1 MSFQG
6 VDPIVLAVFVGA
18 LSLMPMLL
26 IVCTAFLKIVIVL
39 MITRNAIGVQ
49 QVPPSMAIN
58 GIALAATLFIMAP
71 VGYEIAEVVKV
82 SPLDLSNVSTLQQTG
97 LEAVQPLRTFMVRNS
112 DPDILTHLL
121 ENTARMWPPAMAQEV
136 QREDLILLIPAYVLS
151 QLQAGFE
158 IGFLIYIPFIVIDLI
173 VSNLLL
179 ALGMQ
184 MVSPM
189 TISLPLKL
197 LLFVMVSG
205 WSRLPGTACSF
216 PISELP
222 MEPIVLF
229 KQGMLAG
236 GGADGAA
243 ADCRGDR
250 GRPDVTDPGADADT
264 RPDAPFWRQAGR
276 RWRHVGGD
284 RALDWPGVGPVD
296 QPDVRHDRPFGLEL
310 RRAHAALS

>member
-1 MSFQG
+1 MSLQG
-6 VDPIVLAVFVGA
+6 VDPFIIALLIGA

-26 IVCTAFLKIVIVL
+26 IVCTAFLKIVVVL

-71 VGYEIAEVVKV
+71 VGYETAQIIKV
-82 SPLDLSNVSTLQQTG
+82 SPLDLSSVQMLQQSG
-97 LEAVQPLRTFMVRNS
+97 QEALKPLRAFMLRNVH
-112 DPDILTHLL
+112 PDILTHML
-121 ENTARMWPPAMAQEV
+121 ENTARMWPPQMAQDV
-136 QREDLILLIPAYVLS
+136 QREDLILLIPAFVLS

-197 LLFVMVSG
+197 LLFVLVSG
-205 WSRLPGTACSF
+205 WSRLLDS
-216 PISELP
+216 
-222 MEPIVLF
+222 LF
-229 KQGMLAG
+229 
-236 GGADGAA
+236 
-243 ADCRGDR
+243 
-250 GRPDVTDPGADADT
+250 
-264 RPDAPFWRQAGR
+264 
-276 RWRHVGGD
+276 
-284 RALDWPGVGPVD
+284 
-296 QPDVRHDRPFGLEL
+296 
-310 RRAHAALS
+310 LSYL

>member
-1 MSFQG
+1 MTFQG
-6 VDPIVLAVFVGA
+6 IDPLILAIFVAA

-26 IVCTAFLKIVIVL
+26 IICTSFLKIVIVL

-71 VGYEIAEVVKV
+71 VGYAIAESLKV
-82 SPLDLSNVSTLQQTG
+82 SPLDTSNVQLFLQTG
-97 LEAVQPLRTFMVRNS
+97 REAIQPLSAFMLRNV
-112 DPDILTHLL
+112 DPDVLTHLL
-121 ENTARMWPPAMAQEV
+121 ENTARLWPAEMVQEV
-136 QREDLILLIPAYVLS
+136 QREDLILLIPAFVLS

-205 WSRLPGTACSF
+205 WSRLLDS
-216 PISELP
+216 
-222 MEPIVLF
+222 LF
-229 KQGMLAG
+229 
-236 GGADGAA
+236 
-243 ADCRGDR
+243 
-250 GRPDVTDPGADADT
+250 
-264 RPDAPFWRQAGR
+264 
-276 RWRHVGGD
+276 
-284 RALDWPGVGPVD
+284 
-296 QPDVRHDRPFGLEL
+296 
-310 RRAHAALS
+310 LSYL

>member
-1 MSFQG
+1 MTFQG
-6 VDPIVLAVFVGA
+6 VDPLILALFVGG

-26 IVCTAFLKIVIVL
+26 IICTSFLKIVIVL

-49 QVPPSMAIN
+49 QVPPSMAVN

-71 VGYEIAEVVKV
+71 VGFEIAETVKAA
-82 SPLDLSNVSTLQQTG
+82 PLDTSNVTLFLQTG
-97 LEAVQPLRTFMVRNS
+97 SEAIQPLRAFMLRNV
-112 DPDILTHLL
+112 DPDVLTHLL
-121 ENTARMWPPAMAQEV
+121 ENTARLWPAKMAQEV
-136 QREDLILLIPAYVLS
+136 QREDLILLVPAFVLS

-205 WSRLPGTACSF
+205 WSRLLDS
-216 PISELP
+216 
-222 MEPIVLF
+222 LF
-229 KQGMLAG
+229 
-236 GGADGAA
+236 
-243 ADCRGDR
+243 
-250 GRPDVTDPGADADT
+250 
-264 RPDAPFWRQAGR
+264 
-276 RWRHVGGD
+276 
-284 RALDWPGVGPVD
+284 
-296 QPDVRHDRPFGLEL
+296 
-310 RRAHAALS
+310 LSYL

>member
-1 MSFQG
+1 MNSFQG
-6 VDPIVLAVFVGA
+6 IDPVVLAIFLGA

-26 IVCTAFLKIVIVL
+26 VVCTAFLKIVIVL

-49 QVPPSMAIN
+49 QVPPGMAIN

-71 VGYEIAEVVKV
+71 VGYEMAEIVKV
-82 SPLDLSNVSTLQQTG
+82 SPLDLTSVGALQQTG
-97 LEAVQPLRTFMVRNS
+97 MEAIKPLRTFMLRNS
-112 DPDILTHLL
+112 DPDIRTHLL
-121 ENTARMWPPAMAQEV
+121 ENAMRMWPAQMAQEV
-136 QREDLILLIPAYVLS
+136 QREDLILLAPAFVLS

-205 WSRLPGTACSF
+205 WSRLLDS
-216 PISELP
+216 
-222 MEPIVLF
+222 LF
-229 KQGMLAG
+229 FSYL
-236 GGADGAA
+236 
-243 ADCRGDR
+243 
-250 GRPDVTDPGADADT
+250 
-264 RPDAPFWRQAGR
+264 
-276 RWRHVGGD
+276 
-284 RALDWPGVGPVD
+284 
-296 QPDVRHDRPFGLEL
+296 
-310 RRAHAALS
+310 

>member
-1 MSFQG
+1 MILQG
-6 VDPIVLAVFVGA
+6 LDPVVLAVFLGA

-26 IVCTAFLKIVIVL
+26 VVCTAFLKIVIVL

-71 VGYEIAEVVKV
+71 VGYEIAENLKA
-82 SPLDLSNVSTLQQTG
+82 SPLDMTNVQTFLSTG
-97 LEAVQPLRTFMVRNS
+97 NEAINPLRAFMLRNV
-112 DPDILTHLL
+112 DPDVLTHLL
-121 ENTARMWPPAMAQEV
+121 ENTARLWPAKMAQEV
-136 QREDLILLIPAYVLS
+136 QREDLILLIPAFVLS

-197 LLFVMVSG
+197 LLFVLVSG
-205 WSRLPGTACSF
+205 WTRLLDSLFLSF
-216 PISELP
+216 L
-222 MEPIVLF
+222 
-229 KQGMLAG
+229 
-236 GGADGAA
+236 
-243 ADCRGDR
+243 
-250 GRPDVTDPGADADT
+250 
-264 RPDAPFWRQAGR
+264 
-276 RWRHVGGD
+276 
-284 RALDWPGVGPVD
+284 
-296 QPDVRHDRPFGLEL
+296 
-310 RRAHAALS
+310 

>member
-1 MSFQG
+1 MNSFQG
-6 VDPIVLAVFVGA
+6 IDPVVLAIFLGA

-26 IVCTAFLKIVIVL
+26 VVCTAFLKIVIVL

-49 QVPPSMAIN
+49 QVPPGMAIN

-71 VGYEIAEVVKV
+71 VGYEMAEIVKV
-82 SPLDLSNVSTLQQTG
+82 SPLDLTSVGALQQTG
-97 LEAVQPLRTFMVRNS
+97 VEAIKPLRTFMLRNS

-121 ENTARMWPPAMAQEV
+121 ENTARMWPAQMAQEV
-136 QREDLILLIPAYVLS
+136 QREDLILLVPAFVLS

-205 WSRLPGTACSF
+205 WSRLLDS
-216 PISELP
+216 
-222 MEPIVLF
+222 LF
-229 KQGMLAG
+229 
-236 GGADGAA
+236 
-243 ADCRGDR
+243 
-250 GRPDVTDPGADADT
+250 
-264 RPDAPFWRQAGR
+264 
-276 RWRHVGGD
+276 
-284 RALDWPGVGPVD
+284 
-296 QPDVRHDRPFGLEL
+296 
-310 RRAHAALS
+310 LSYL

>member
-1 MSFQG
+1 MTIQG
-6 VDPIVLAVFVGA
+6 LDPLVLAVFLGA

-26 IVCTAFLKIVIVL
+26 VVCTAFLKIVIVL

-205 WSRLPGTACSF
+205 WSRLLDS
-216 PISELP
+216 
-222 MEPIVLF
+222 LF
-229 KQGMLAG
+229 
-236 GGADGAA
+236 
-243 ADCRGDR
+243 
-250 GRPDVTDPGADADT
+250 
-264 RPDAPFWRQAGR
+264 
-276 RWRHVGGD
+276 
-284 RALDWPGVGPVD
+284 
-296 QPDVRHDRPFGLEL
+296 
-310 RRAHAALS
+310 LSYL

>member
-1 MSFQG
+1 MNSFQG
-6 VDPIVLAVFVGA
+6 IDPVVLAIFLGA

-26 IVCTAFLKIVIVL
+26 VVCTAFLKIVIVL

-49 QVPPSMAIN
+49 QVPPGMAIN

-71 VGYEIAEVVKV
+71 VGYEMAEIVKV
-82 SPLDLSNVSTLQQTG
+82 SPLDLTSVGALQQTG
-97 LEAVQPLRTFMVRNS
+97 MEAIKPLRTFMLRNS

-121 ENTARMWPPAMAQEV
+121 ENAMRMWPAQMAQEV
-136 QREDLILLIPAYVLS
+136 QREDLILLAPAFVLS

-197 LLFVMVSG
+197 LLFVLVSG
-205 WSRLPGTACSF
+205 WSRLLDS
-216 PISELP
+216 
-222 MEPIVLF
+222 LF
-229 KQGMLAG
+229 
-236 GGADGAA
+236 
-243 ADCRGDR
+243 
-250 GRPDVTDPGADADT
+250 
-264 RPDAPFWRQAGR
+264 
-276 RWRHVGGD
+276 
-284 RALDWPGVGPVD
+284 
-296 QPDVRHDRPFGLEL
+296 
-310 RRAHAALS
+310 LSYL

>member
-1 MSFQG
+1 MIFQG
-6 VDPIVLAVFVGA
+6 VDPVVLALFFAA
-18 LSLMPMLL
+18 LSLLPMLL
-26 IVCTAFLKIVIVL
+26 IICTAFLKIVIVL

-71 VGYEIAEVVKV
+71 VGYQIAENLKGT
-82 SPLDLSNVSTLQQTG
+82 PLDMSNVQTVQATG
-97 LEAVQPLRTFMVRNS
+97 LVAIEPLRAFMKRNI
-112 DPDILTHLL
+112 DPDVLTHMH
-121 ENTARMWPPAMAQEV
+121 ENSVRLWPPEMAQST
-136 QREDLILLIPAYVLS
+136 QRDDLILLIPSFVLS

-205 WSRLPGTACSF
+205 WSRLLDS
-216 PISELP
+216 
-222 MEPIVLF
+222 LF
-229 KQGMLAG
+229 
-236 GGADGAA
+236 
-243 ADCRGDR
+243 
-250 GRPDVTDPGADADT
+250 
-264 RPDAPFWRQAGR
+264 
-276 RWRHVGGD
+276 
-284 RALDWPGVGPVD
+284 
-296 QPDVRHDRPFGLEL
+296 
-310 RRAHAALS
+310 LSYL

>member
-1 MSFQG
+1 MILQG
-6 VDPIVLAVFVGA
+6 LDPIVLAVFLGA

-26 IVCTAFLKIVIVL
+26 VVCTAFLKIVIVL

-71 VGYEIAEVVKV
+71 VGYEIAENIKA
-82 SPLDLSNVSTLQQTG
+82 SPLDMSNVQTFLHTG
-97 LEAVQPLRTFMVRNS
+97 NEAINPLRAFMLRNV
-112 DPDILTHLL
+112 DPDVLTHLL
-121 ENTARMWPPAMAQEV
+121 DNTARLWPAKMAQEV
-136 QREDLILLIPAYVLS
+136 QREDLILLIPAFVLS

-197 LLFVMVSG
+197 LLFVLVSG
-205 WSRLPGTACSF
+205 WSRLLDS
-216 PISELP
+216 
-222 MEPIVLF
+222 LF
-229 KQGMLAG
+229 
-236 GGADGAA
+236 
-243 ADCRGDR
+243 
-250 GRPDVTDPGADADT
+250 
-264 RPDAPFWRQAGR
+264 
-276 RWRHVGGD
+276 
-284 RALDWPGVGPVD
+284 
-296 QPDVRHDRPFGLEL
+296 
-310 RRAHAALS
+310 LSYL

>member
-1 MSFQG
+1 MSSFQG
-6 VDPIVLAVFVGA
+6 IDPVVLAIFLGA

-26 IVCTAFLKIVIVL
+26 VVCTAFLKIVIVL

-49 QVPPSMAIN
+49 QVPPGMAIN

-71 VGYEIAEVVKV
+71 VGYEMAEIVKV
-82 SPLDLSNVSTLQQTG
+82 SPLDLTSVGALQQTG
-97 LEAVQPLRTFMVRNS
+97 MEAIKPLRTFMLRNS

-121 ENTARMWPPAMAQEV
+121 ENAMRMWPAQMAQEV
-136 QREDLILLIPAYVLS
+136 QREDLILLAPAFVLS

-158 IGFLIYIPFIVIDLI
+158 IDFLIYIPFIVIDLI

-205 WSRLPGTACSF
+205 WSRLLDS
-216 PISELP
+216 
-222 MEPIVLF
+222 LF
-229 KQGMLAG
+229 FSYL
-236 GGADGAA
+236 
-243 ADCRGDR
+243 
-250 GRPDVTDPGADADT
+250 
-264 RPDAPFWRQAGR
+264 
-276 RWRHVGGD
+276 
-284 RALDWPGVGPVD
+284 
-296 QPDVRHDRPFGLEL
+296 
-310 RRAHAALS
+310 

>member
-6 VDPIVLAVFVGA
+6 VDPLVIALFIGA

-26 IVCTAFLKIVIVL
+26 IVCTAYLKIVIVL

-71 VGYEIAEVVKV
+71 VGYEMATLAKG
-82 SPLDLSNVSTLQQTG
+82 SPMDLSSVQALQQTG
-97 LEAVQPLRTFMVRNS
+97 LEVVKPLRAFMLRNS

-121 ENTARMWPPAMAQEV
+121 ENTARLWPAQMAEEV
-136 QREDLILLIPAYVLS
+136 QREDLILLMPAFVLS

-158 IGFLIYIPFIVIDLI
+158 IGFLVYIPFIVIDLI

-197 LLFVMVSG
+197 LLFVLLVVIAQAAFGMWMVTLKLWPQVVTGHLLGGFATSKINIGNLSG
-205 WSRLPGTACSF
+205 
-216 PISELP
+216 
-222 MEPIVLF
+222 
-229 KQGMLAG
+229 
-236 GGADGAA
+236 
-243 ADCRGDR
+243 
-250 GRPDVTDPGADADT
+250 
-264 RPDAPFWRQAGR
+264 
-276 RWRHVGGD
+276 
-284 RALDWPGVGPVD
+284 
-296 QPDVRHDRPFGLEL
+296 
-310 RRAHAALS
+310 

>member
-97 LEAVQPLRTFMVRNS
+97 REAVQPLRTFMVRNS

-205 WSRLPGTACSF
+205 WSRLLDS
-216 PISELP
+216 
-222 MEPIVLF
+222 LF
-229 KQGMLAG
+229 
-236 GGADGAA
+236 
-243 ADCRGDR
+243 
-250 GRPDVTDPGADADT
+250 
-264 RPDAPFWRQAGR
+264 
-276 RWRHVGGD
+276 
-284 RALDWPGVGPVD
+284 
-296 QPDVRHDRPFGLEL
+296 
-310 RRAHAALS
+310 LSYL